1 MMRERQ
7 WCTWAL
13 TPLPSSAATGSERAL
28 SIWRAIVLLM
38 CYLIVEWKQQQ
49 SGCETTQRFSW
60 SVEIVV
66 LSMPRLRRKRAPQA
80 IQVADRFHICKN
92 LTEATQLL
100 LARCQAEI
108 VAASKREEPAQN
120 ESGQPI
126 ISIEE
131 WRPKE
136 PAHVEKVR
144 LTRRAGRE
152 ARYEQVMEGL
162 SQGLTTKE
170 IACQLGL
177 SERTVQ
183 KWKASGTFPEVK
195 KRRKKPSSFD
205 PFAPYV

>member
-13 TPLPSSAATGSERAL
+13 TALPSSAATGSERSL

-100 LARCQAEI
+100 LARCQSEI
-108 VAASKREEPAQN
+108 AAASKMEEPAQN
-120 ESGQPI
+120 ESGQLI

-131 WRPKE
+131 WRAIRACPCGE
-136 PAHVEKVR
+136 ST
-144 LTRRAGRE
+144 LNSAGR
-152 ARYEQVMEGL
+152 A
-162 SQGLTTKE
+162 
-170 IACQLGL
+170 
-177 SERTVQ
+177 
-183 KWKASGTFPEVK
+183 
-195 KRRKKPSSFD
+195 
-205 PFAPYV
+205 